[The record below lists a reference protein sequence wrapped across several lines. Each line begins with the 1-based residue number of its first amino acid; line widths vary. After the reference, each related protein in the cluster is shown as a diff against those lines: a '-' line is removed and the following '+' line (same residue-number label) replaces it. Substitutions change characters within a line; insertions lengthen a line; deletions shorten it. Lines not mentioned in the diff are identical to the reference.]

1 MPAPVL
7 KSFAKKSGKS
17 IEELERFWN
26 EAKKAATEKGLEKD
40 SPQFF
45 AFVTAIVKKRAGL
58 DESLEEFWGWV
69 LDTILNEQE
78 EEEIVAEVPP
88 GAAPSEEDDVDKP
101 PKNDKGETLLAQFA
115 RKKGMS
121 EFQIEQIW
129 NNVKIRGEI
138 WQIENKATDKE
149 TIEHSMKVFQEV
161 MALIPDAPPEPEPE
175 EGEEGVP
182 VAAPGEKEAP
192 PGKGTPPKNVAAS
205 EEGEQ
210 KPKDVDAKEE
220 KAQDKEEKK
229 DKAKGEKD
237 REVRDKQDDKN
248 EEDTKEKAKAKK
260 EAKKESME
268 KTELALEAAGSD
280 QRIGGNIISAKDRQ
294 LLKKFGILDK
304 DLLGLDNKGIKA
316 FVKEIKKRNL
326 KRAKITA
333 SKKKKG
339 LGFLGSIFVGAAGFG
354 AGFLASKALDKAFSV
369 FATGQKTTGP
379 AFKDF

>member
-1 MPAPVL
+1 MPAAVL

-58 DESLEEFWGWV
+58 KESLEEFWGWV

-78 EEEIVAEVPP
+78 EEEVVTEVPP
-88 GAAPSEEDDVDKP
+88 PADNGDDEDKP

-115 RKKGMS
+115 RKKGMT

-138 WQIENKATDKE
+138 WQLENKATDKE
-149 TIEHSMKVFQEV
+149 TVEHSMKVFQEV
-161 MALIPDAPPEPEPE
+161 MELIPDAPPEPEPE

-182 VAAPGEKEAP
+182 VGEPEEKEAP

-210 KPKDVDAKEE
+210 KPKDVDAREEKAGTKEE
-220 KAQDKEEKK
+220 KEDKEESK
-229 DKAKGEKD
+229 ED
-237 REVRDKQDDKN
+237 REARDKQDEKN
-248 EEDTKEKAKAKK
+248 EEDKKEKAKAKK
-260 EAKKESME
+260 EAQKESME
-268 KTELALEAAGSD
+268 KTEIALEAAGSD
-280 QRIGGNIISAKDRQ
+280 QRIGGNVLSAKDRQ

-304 DLLGLDNKGIKA
+304 DLVGLDDKGIKA

-354 AGFLASKALDKAFSV
+354 AGFLASKALDKAFKV
-369 FATGQKTTGP
+369 FATGQTSTGP
-379 AFKDF
+379 AFKNF

>member
-17 IEELERFWN
+17 IEELERYWN

-45 AFVTAIVKKRAGL
+45 AFVTAIVKRRAGL
-58 DESLEEFWGWV
+58 KESLEEFWGWI

-78 EEEIVAEVPP
+78 EEEVVAEVPP
-88 GAAPSEEDDVDKP
+88 AAGPSEEDDVDKP

-182 VAAPGEKEAP
+182 VGAPEEKEDI
-192 PGKGTPPKNVAAS
+192 PGKGSPPKNVAAS

-210 KPKDVDAKEE
+210 KPKDVDTKEE
-220 KAQDKEEKK
+220 KAKDKEEKK
-229 DKAKGEKD
+229 DEEKHKGD
-237 REVRDKQDDKN
+237 REARDKQDDKN
-248 EEDTKEKAKAKK
+248 EGDKKEKAKAKK
-260 EAKKESME
+260 EAKKESMQ
-268 KTELALEAAGSD
+268 KTEIALESAGGTG
-280 QRIGGNIISAKDRQ
+280 RFGGNVLTPAEKK
-294 LLKKFGILDK
+294 LLKQFKIDTK
-304 DLLGLDNKGIKA
+304 GLSQ
-316 FVKEIKKRNL
+316 FEIKKMLKEIIKRNK
-326 KRAKITA
+326 KRSAVQR
-333 SKKKKG
+333 KKGKG
-339 LGFLGSIFVGAAGFG
+339 LGFLGSIFLGAAGFG
-354 AGFLASKALDKAFSV
+354 GGFLAAKVLDKAFSI
-369 FATGQKTTGP
+369 FRFGN
-379 AFKDF
+379 